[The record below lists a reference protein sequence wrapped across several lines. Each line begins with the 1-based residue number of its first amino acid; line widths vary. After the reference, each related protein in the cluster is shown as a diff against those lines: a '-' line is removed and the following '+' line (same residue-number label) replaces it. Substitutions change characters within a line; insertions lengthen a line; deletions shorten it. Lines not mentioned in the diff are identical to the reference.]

1 MARSRSFSK
10 CVTSAEHFTG
20 SSLRR
25 HSFTGVGTI
34 SFVLFTILRSAKSI
48 PLTTLL
54 WGRLKKLK
62 SQFGRHGIQETCV
75 SDNGSQ
81 VTSTEFR
88 EFSRQWNFVP
98 CNEFSNLSANNG
110 KVEAR
115 LTQLKCHEEVK
126 KSQNRS
132 ISRSPTLKKHA

>member
-1 MARSRSFSK
+1 MARSSSSSK

-25 HSFTGVGTI
+25 HSLLMKCLISHGRKLEWTCSLTGVRTI
-34 SFVLFTILRSAKSI
+34 SFVLITILRSGKSI

-62 SQFGRHGIQETCV
+62 SQFGRHGIQEMCV

-81 VTSTEFR
+81 FTSTEFR

-98 CNEFSNLSANNG
+98 CNEFSNLSAKQWKG
-110 KVEAR
+110 
-115 LTQLKCHEEVK
+115 
-126 KSQNRS
+126 RS
-132 ISRSPTLKKHA
+132 GC